1 MKLWRWESGRQGSGY
16 RKFTLL
22 FSEAFG
28 VDAYILHIPKGVAIP
43 PHTDKVPFLRHFRL
57 NVTLRGELQM
67 QTPAS
72 ARAVYRIGNWFSFFR
87 PDIIEHWAP
96 PTTRST
102 YILSIGWLKF

>member
-67 QTPAS
+67 QTPPGVS
-72 ARAVYRIGNWFSFFR
+72 GVHRIGKWFSFFR
-87 PDIIEHWAP
+87 PDIVEHWAP
-96 PTTRST
+96 VTTKPT